1 MKFIFFVIGLLLLGA
16 IDLQAQINSNTVS
29 AGGVSTG
36 TGGTI
41 TYSIG
46 QVDDIRATG
55 TGGTILQGVQQPFE
69 IFVVSGVEETGIGL
83 VASVFPNP
91 TANILTLS
99 IINSNL
105 QQIKYKLFDVNGK
118 LLSEQ
123 NINEEQTSVEM
134 TGYASG
140 SYFLSVLNNNKELK
154 TFKFILTP

>member
-1 MKFIFFVIGLLLLGA
+1 
-16 IDLQAQINSNTVS
+16 
-29 AGGVSTG
+29 
-36 TGGTI
+36 
-41 TYSIG
+41 
-46 QVDDIRATG
+46 
-55 TGGTILQGVQQPFE
+55 
-69 IFVVSGVEETGIGL
+69 
-83 VASVFPNP
+83 
-91 TANILTLS
+91 
-99 IINSNL
+99 L